1 MANTSFPQFRSEGQQ
16 PNILTLA
23 SERKNIGMVEPFLS
37 SLSVCKSIEEGLW
50 YNLLVAVTE
59 AVNNAIIHGNKLNP
73 NKQVTL
79 SVAKNDDD
87 LIITVLDEGLG
98 FNPDSIRDPRDPE
111 NLLRDGGRGVFLIH
125 SLAKSVEYM
134 NTPSGA
140 LVVMRF

>member
-1 MANTSFPQFRSEGQQ
+1 MANTSSPQSQSEGRQ
-16 PNILTLA
+16 PAILTLA

-37 SLSVCKSIEEGLW
+37 SLSECKSMEEGRW

-59 AVNNAIIHGNKLNP
+59 AVNNAIIHGNKTNP

-79 SVAKNDDD
+79 SVAKNSDD
-87 LIITVLDEGLG
+87 IIISVLDEGPG
-98 FNPDSIRDPRDPE
+98 FNPDSVRDPRDPE
-111 NLLRDGGRGVFLIH
+111 NLLRDGGRGVFLIQ